1 MEALTDW
8 KYEERKKQDQQEQ
21 VARIMEEQAKERY
34 SGFAQKMNEQRE
46 KDPDFMDAV
55 SDDVLNLRPLSA
67 MADNEPKGPLNAL
80 AEYILRSDIAPSL
93 VKYFSER
100 KDELGRFGQMDP
112 STAATPVEMSKAK
125 PPIRPVT
132 GGSPIV
138 EKDLPDD
145 APFEEFFKREN
156 AKERKSGSRW

>member
-1 MEALTDW
+1 
-8 KYEERKKQDQQEQ
+8 
-21 VARIMEEQAKERY
+21 
-34 SGFAQKMNEQRE
+34 
-46 KDPDFMDAV
+46 
-55 SDDVLNLRPLSA
+55 

-100 KDELGRFGQMDP
+100 KEELERFGRLDPFRFGPEIGKIEERLSAGP